1 MVTAVAEIYTTNGW
15 IVPPGAVKINY
26 VLAVGKTPTNPG
38 SGAGGMVFFDGT
50 GANEID
56 LTNYWRKPFP
66 VTIGDNVVFDPE
78 NETGFTFTAYCGD
91 TYGNTETYGCG
102 RGSYHSLTADYGTI
116 YYSAPTNGVQAANTP
131 AYATGYGYNG
141 GVAFGISNMRFNLYA
156 GGGGCGGNARLFVD
170 NFYVYG
176 GHGLYISGANDFKT
190 IFGDS
195 IVKGTY
201 YDNKLYFG
209 GGRGGYGYTSTSGQ
223 QYFYEDGIGVDSHQ
237 LCLIQYEIDDSYPTA
252 AVVGAVTPAIAGIV
266 VFAYDLDSNVV
277 LGHTVTNAAGEYSIT
292 CDLWRKG
299 FDGGAF
305 YSAATVAVLAQYK
318 DALGNRYN
326 ATLHPY
332 VEIAAV

>member
-15 IVPPGAVKINY
+15 IVPPGAIKINY
-26 VLAVGKTPTNPG
+26 VLAVGKTPISPG

-56 LTNYWRKPFP
+56 LTNYWREPFP

-91 TYGNTETYGCG
+91 TYGNMDTYGCG
-102 RGSYHSLTADYGTI
+102 RGSLLYMLYDYDNING
-116 YYSAPTNGVQAANTP
+116 YQYTNGVQEINTP
-131 AYATGYGYNG
+131 VYATGYGYNG
-141 GVAFGISNMRFNLYA
+141 GVAYITSNKKFSTYG
-156 GGGGCGGNARLFVD
+156 GGGGCGTSAREYYDGYYF
-170 NFYVYG
+170 YG
-176 GHGLYISGANDFKT
+176 GHGQYISGANNFKT

-209 GGRGGYGYTSTSGQ
+209 GGRGGYYSSGQ
-223 QYFYEDGIGVDSHQ
+223 QYFEDGIGVDSHQ

-252 AVVGAVTPAIAGIV
+252 TVAGTVTPAMAGIV

-292 CDLWRKG
+292 CELWRKG

-305 YSAATVAVLAQYK
+305 YDAATVAVLAQYK

-326 ATLHPY
+326 TTLHPY
-332 VEIAAV
+332 VEIAEA